1 MSQNYLYT
9 DEFIDLTENTVK
21 FKNYFVPF
29 KKERELKLKE
39 IEKITL
45 LQPNIWNGRYRLNG
59 TGNFKDWFP
68 ADLRR
73 SSREIIYRVKI
84 KNKWWRVCFTV
95 SDSNKLTSI
104 LKQLSL
110 L

>member
-9 DEFIDLTENTVK
+9 DEFIDLTDSAIK

-29 KKERELKLKE
+29 KKERVLMLEE

-45 LQPNIWNGRYRLNG
+45 LQPNIWNGKYRLNG

-73 SSREIIYRVKI
+73 SSRDIIYRVKI

-95 SDSNKLTSI
+95 SNSKKLTSN
-104 LKQLSL
+104 LKQLKL